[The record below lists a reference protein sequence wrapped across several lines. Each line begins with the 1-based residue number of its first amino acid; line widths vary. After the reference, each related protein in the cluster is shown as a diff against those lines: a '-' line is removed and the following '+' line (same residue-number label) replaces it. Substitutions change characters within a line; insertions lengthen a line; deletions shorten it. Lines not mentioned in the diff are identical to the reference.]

1 MGATE
6 GGSLTSAVPLG
17 HKRRNLRGPNKER
30 RTPVNL
36 LGNSVLDVRRR
47 LKERRDG
54 IGIGTGV
61 KLSFR
66 EKEGVEEKG

>member
-1 MGATE
+1 
-6 GGSLTSAVPLG
+6 
-17 HKRRNLRGPNKER
+17 
-30 RTPVNL
+30 
-36 LGNSVLDVRRR
+36 LDVRRR